1 MILAVM
7 INDQI
12 SSTIASMKDIMVN
25 TADDDDNC
33 TVYVCTFLCTVQ

>member
-1 MILAVM
+1 M

-25 TADDDDNC
+25 TADDDDNDDD
-33 TVYVCTFLCTVQ
+33 VNNYVFYSKPFSSQ